1 MREYTTLGS
10 GKSTKVLD
18 VNPYREA
25 RTVTTCSNG
34 AAKAVARSLK
44 RTDRMLP
51 AALYDLAVEL
61 DGRPVEA
68 RRHLLSHFDANV
80 AADIAGNG
88 GSWETAEQLVAD
100 VAAAV
105 RGETAAV
112 VAAVRS
118 ELEGHLYGFDGVL
131 VPARVVTDGYKRAKL
146 DLVISGP
153 LSWMGDFWEYLLGPH
168 GDLASGA
175 DDPDFPVGS
184 EVVETTELYGLM
196 RELHDAEHPGLGFT
210 DFSMAELFD
219 MSGDDMPPMLLVRTD
234 HFVAWVEHH
243 RADDLAKVRTALG
256 Q

>member
-118 ELEGHLYGFDGVL
+118 
-131 VPARVVTDGYKRAKL
+131 
-146 DLVISGP
+146 
-153 LSWMGDFWEYLLGPH
+153 
-168 GDLASGA
+168 
-175 DDPDFPVGS
+175 
-184 EVVETTELYGLM
+184 
-196 RELHDAEHPGLGFT
+196 
-210 DFSMAELFD
+210 
-219 MSGDDMPPMLLVRTD
+219 
-234 HFVAWVEHH
+234 
-243 RADDLAKVRTALG
+243 
-256 Q
+256 